1 MNIEVLDT
9 VLQKLKEVNTYVHGG
24 CISRVLSSQIWA
36 WLFFKLGLIEAAEIR
51 ALNNFSQRD
60 ESIVREAAR
69 ASELEQIM
77 NWCALVCPKS
87 YMPDVDELLDRFEEQ
102 TYQHSED
109 DTVEMVACL
118 MEEFENEL
126 TEAEVRAMYEER
138 TAIAKTAFDNN
149 RDAFAEEL
157 KILLQGQCLYL
168 TDAEI
173 EVVAAEGGIPVD
185 EVNRV
190 REFNPTDRQCLKILE
205 SMHKSVDNR
214 IDRNRQNIM
223 KHAFQKE
230 SVAENKM
237 LRPLRDQVTAEASK
251 LSSLI
256 EAGTETGIEPGS
268 TEDERVAFRDAE
280 ADEKSWKERLFG

>member
-1 MNIEVLDT
+1 
-9 VLQKLKEVNTYVHGG
+9 
-24 CISRVLSSQIWA
+24 
-36 WLFFKLGLIEAAEIR
+36 
-51 ALNNFSQRD
+51 
-60 ESIVREAAR
+60 
-69 ASELEQIM
+69 
-77 NWCALVCPKS
+77 
-87 YMPDVDELLDRFEEQ
+87 
-102 TYQHSED
+102 
-109 DTVEMVACL
+109 
-118 MEEFENEL
+118 
-126 TEAEVRAMYEER
+126 MYEER